1 MENYSV
7 LMSVYYGEKA
17 EFLRLSADSIFGQT
31 VPTDDFVLMCD
42 GPLTDELNIVIDEL
56 LQEHGDVLR
65 VIRLEENRGL
75 GEALNIGIKACKN
88 ELIARMDSDDFA
100 LPNRFELQLLKFRE
114 HPELSIVG
122 GAIDEFEGTPSNIVS
137 HKSMP
142 ETHEEILRYARTR
155 NPFNHPTVM
164 YRKSAVQKAGS
175 YPNRML
181 HEDYALWANM
191 LLGGAKA
198 CNLPDTLCYMRV
210 DSGLYNRRGGW
221 GYLKMAIRL
230 RWHLYRT
237 GLYTFWSFLYVVLG
251 LSVVCLIPVS
261 ARKAIYRLFLR
272 QDRRDHKKEN
282 L

>member
-7 LMSVYYGEKA
+7 LMSVYCGEKA
-17 EFLRLSADSIFGQT
+17 EFLRLSAESIFGQT
-31 VPTDDFVLMCD
+31 IPTDDFVLMCD
-42 GPLTDELNIVIDEL
+42 GPLTDELNIVINEL

-75 GEALNIGIKACKN
+75 GDALNIGIGACKN

-100 LPNRFELQLLKFRE
+100 LPNRFELQLLKFQE

-122 GAIDEFEGTPSNIVS
+122 GAIDEFEGSPSNIVS

-191 LLGGAKA
+191 LLGGAKG

-221 GYLKMAIRL
+221 DYLKMAIRL

-261 ARKAIYRLFLR
+261 ARKTIYRLFLR

>member
-7 LMSVYYGEKA
+7 LMSVYCGEKA

-31 VPTDDFVLMCD
+31 IPTDDFVLMCD

-56 LQEHGDVLR
+56 LQAHGDVLR

-75 GEALNIGIKACKN
+75 GEALNIGIEACKN

-100 LPNRFELQLLKFRE
+100 LPNRFELQLLKFQE

-122 GAIDEFEGTPSNIVS
+122 GAIDEFEGSPSNIVS

-164 YRKSAVQKAGS
+164 YRKSAVLKAGS

-221 GYLKMAIRL
+221 AYLKMAIRL

-272 QDRRDHKKEN
+272 QDA
-282 L
+282 